1 MKTSWEGYYL
11 DGRSATRRRAA
22 IRLMRSGL
30 EVTTESGTL
39 WWPYPEVRQ
48 TQGFYAGE
56 EVRLERGGEIPEA
69 LLVSNPAF
77 LSELHRVSPELAT
90 RFHNPARRR
99 ARAKLT
105 LVAAAAVI
113 GITTALYLWGIPAM
127 AGILASQVPVS
138 WEEGLGGAVVEQL
151 APASERCT
159 DPTLARAVE
168 EIATTLTRTLPAP
181 PYTFRVVVVD
191 NPTVNAIAAPG
202 GFIVLFRGLVE
213 QTQTPEELAGVLA
226 HEMQHVVKRHA
237 TRLLVQNAS
246 TSLLLAALT
255 GDARNAMTLGLEGAR
270 ILGILRYSRQYEEE
284 ADQEGMR
291 MLIAARIDPAGLV
304 RFFESLEE
312 KEPGKEGPAFLT
324 YLSTHPSTADRVE
337 GLKSLAAKAD
347 GQWIT
352 LVPDLQWREIT
363 RLCHAAGE

>member
-1 MKTSWEGYYL
+1 
-11 DGRSATRRRAA
+11 
-22 IRLMRSGL
+22 
-30 EVTTESGTL
+30 
-39 WWPYPEVRQ
+39 
-48 TQGFYAGE
+48 
-56 EVRLERGGEIPEA
+56 
-69 LLVSNPAF
+69 
-77 LSELHRVSPELAT
+77 
-90 RFHNPARRR
+90 
-99 ARAKLT
+99 
-105 LVAAAAVI
+105 
-113 GITTALYLWGIPAM
+113 
-127 AGILASQVPVS
+127 
-138 WEEGLGGAVVEQL
+138 
-151 APASERCT
+151 
-159 DPTLARAVE
+159 
-168 EIATTLTRTLPAP
+168 
-181 PYTFRVVVVD
+181 
-191 NPTVNAIAAPG
+191 VNAIAAPG

>member
-1 MKTSWEGYYL
+1 MKTDWEGYYL
-11 DGRSATRRRAA
+11 DGRSAARHRAA
-22 IRLMRSGL
+22 IHLMRSGL
-30 EVTTESGTL
+30 QVTTEAGTL
-39 WWPYPEVRQ
+39 WWPYPEIRQ

-77 LSELHRVSPELAT
+77 LTELHRVAPGLAT
-90 RFHNPARRR
+90 RFHDPARRR

-105 LVAAAAVI
+105 LLAALAVI
-113 GITTALYLWGIPAM
+113 GITTAMYLWGIPGM
-127 AGILASQVPVS
+127 AGIVASQVPVS
-138 WEEGLGGAVVEQL
+138 WEESLGGAVVENL

-159 DPTLARAVE
+159 DPTLARVVD
-168 EIATTLTRTLPAP
+168 EITTTLTRTLPAS
-181 PYTFRVVVVD
+181 PYTFRVAVVD

-213 QTQTPEELAGVLA
+213 RTQTPEELAGVLA
-226 HEMQHVVKRHA
+226 HEMQHVVRRHA

-270 ILGILRYSRQYEEE
+270 VLGILRYSRQYEEE
-284 ADQEGMR
+284 ADQEGIR
-291 MLIAARIDPAGLV
+291 TLIAARIDPAGMV
-304 RFFESLEE
+304 RFFESLKE
-312 KEPGKEGPAFLT
+312 KEQGKEPAFFT

-337 GLKSLAAKAD
+337 RLKSLAAKAD
-347 GQWIT
+347 GQWVT
-352 LVPDLQWREIT
+352 LLPDLQWREINQ
-363 RLCHAAGE
+363 LCHAGGD